1 MLTKGYQLKVN
12 AVARDNHLRIENRV
26 TTVAREEKKRDDRVK
41 TVRSDSVVAQQA
53 LVYKK
58 EFDVIW
64 LIQHSRIGGSVD
76 VRA

>member
-1 MLTKGYQLKVN
+1 MLAEGYQLKVN
-12 AVARDNHLRIENRV
+12 AVSQDNHLRLENRS
-26 TTVAREEKKRDDRVK
+26 TTVSREEKKRDDRVK
-41 TVRSDSVVAQQA
+41 TVRADSVAAQQA

-64 LIQHSRIGGSVD
+64 VIQHSRIGGSVD

>member
-1 MLTKGYQLKVN
+1 MFAKGHKLKVN
-12 AVARDNHLRIENRV
+12 AISQDHHLRVENRV
-26 TTVAREEKKRDDRVK
+26 TTQALEDRKLTDRARAVRAD
-41 TVRSDSVVAQQA
+41 TVMAQQT
-53 LVYKK
+53 LIYKK

>member
-1 MLTKGYQLKVN
+1 MFAKGYQLKVN
-12 AVARDNHLRIENRV
+12 AISRDDHLRVENRV
-26 TTVAREEKKRDDRVK
+26 TTQAREDRKLTDRARAVRAD
-41 TVRSDSVVAQQA
+41 TVMAQQT
-53 LVYKK
+53 LIYKK

>member
-1 MLTKGYQLKVN
+1 VLTKGHKLKIN
-12 AVARDNHLRIENRV
+12 AVSPDSHLRLENRQ
-26 TTVAREEKKRDDRVK
+26 TTVAREDKKLTDRARA
-41 TVRSDSVVAQQA
+41 VRTDSIVAQQA
-53 LVYKK
+53 LIYQK